1 MIREYVQEDIDQIIE
16 IWHRSST
23 VAHPFLDSGFVSKVR
38 NDMRQLYIPNSKTW
52 VYESGNSIVAFISM
66 HDNEIGGLFV
76 LPQYQSKGIGS
87 ELVDFVIKGHP
98 VIEVEVFERNVMGRA
113 FYEKYGFKL
122 VKSYYHLNSRNEV
135 LRLALKS

>member
-87 ELVDFVIKGHP
+87 ELVDFVKKGHH
-98 VIEVEVFERNVMGRA
+98 VIEVEVFERIYRIKFISDVAN
-113 FYEKYGFKL
+113 
-122 VKSYYHLNSRNEV
+122 
-135 LRLALKS
+135 

>member
-122 VKSYYHLNSRNEV
+122 VKS
-135 LRLALKS
+135 